1 VRAGGVHT
9 ARCHRKG
16 ADVHFGFRVLAHVV
30 TGSVRRGTLANT
42 QPFARGSWF
51 SSIVSQL
58 AARDAIERKSRY
70 SQGYRYITSLSSP
83 PSTWTPSHVHG
94 SRTYTCVRHALTRVY
109 ARTCANTHL
118 SIHPGFA
125 HSSPLLPPLALSGSS
140 RSTARSTTCPR
151 LVRTRRGRSSG
162 CAGACGPTCSSPSA
176 LKRCHTLRHHCRGHP
191 TTTTAL
197 LGQDRGLRRRKGFRL
212 RSSWVS
218 REGESLTL
226 DGCTESA
233 RIAQFACVRARAR
246 VRVCVCVRLS
256 AWICLCVCV
265 CACVRR

>member
-1 VRAGGVHT
+1 VALSPTRSLLRA
-9 ARCHRKG
+9 
-16 ADVHFGFRVLAHVV
+16 
-30 TGSVRRGTLANT
+30 
-42 QPFARGSWF
+42 ARGSAPSFRSWRRAMRL
-51 SSIVSQL
+51 S
-58 AARDAIERKSRY
+58 AKAGTPKAID
-70 SQGYRYITSLSSP
+70 TP
-83 PSTWTPSHVHG
+83 PLFLVRPLHGRFRMCAGTP
-94 SRTYTCVRHALTRVY
+94 RTHIRVRHALTRVY
-109 ARTCANTHL
+109 ARTCTNTHL
-118 SIHPGFA
+118 STHPGLA
-125 HSSPLLPPLALSGSS
+125 HSPPLLPPLALSGST
-140 RSTARSTTCPR
+140 RSTARSTTCLR
-151 LVRTRRGRSSG
+151 SVRTRRGRSSG

-176 LKRCHTLRHHCRGHP
+176 LRRCHTLRHHCRGHP

-265 CACVRR
+265 CACV